1 MVVDDRVEVD
11 SGQELEAEFDGGS
24 RSYSHQ
30 EHLTSRASCRL

>member
-24 RSYSHQ
+24 RSYS
-30 EHLTSRASCRL
+30 RLSIIIIKSI